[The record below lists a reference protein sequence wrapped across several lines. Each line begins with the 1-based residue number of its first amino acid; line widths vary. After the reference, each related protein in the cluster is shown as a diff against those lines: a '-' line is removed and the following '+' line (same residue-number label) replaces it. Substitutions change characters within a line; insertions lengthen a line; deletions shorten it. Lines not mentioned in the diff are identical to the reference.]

1 MIHLRNHLVLLSLA
15 ATVLLAGCD
24 RPPVDTVQ
32 RGYRGTGMEELYN
45 PRTLATKA
53 AANKAPEPFAA
64 VPAGGPPA
72 STVFKN
78 VQVLNDLSVGE
89 FTRLMAAMTQW
100 VAPNQGCA
108 YCHAGAD
115 FSADT
120 LYTKVVAR
128 RMLQMTR
135 KINTDWKTHVSDTG
149 VTCYSCHRGQNVP
162 AQVWFTSPEDKQGNR
177 LTGNKAGQNTPSPA
191 VALSAL
197 PYDPFTPF
205 LLESNEIR
213 VVGGAPLAGSNRH
226 SIKQTEWT
234 YGLMMHMSDSLGVN
248 CTYCH
253 NTRSFTS
260 WETST
265 PQRTTAWYGIRMTRD
280 LNNTYM
286 ESLSAVFPA
295 SRRGP
300 GGDVAKVNCGT
311 CHQGAFK
318 PLYGA
323 SMLKDYPEL
332 GPMAAAVA
340 PGVPAAGAPSTA
352 ANDMSKQTKP

>member
-1 MIHLRNHLVLLSLA
+1 
-15 ATVLLAGCD
+15 
-24 RPPVDTVQ
+24 
-32 RGYRGTGMEELYN
+32 
-45 PRTLATKA
+45 
-53 AANKAPEPFAA
+53 

-72 STVFKN
+72 ASVYKN
-78 VQVLNDLSVGE
+78 VQVLNDLGAGE
-89 FTRLMAAMTQW
+89 FTRLMVAMTQW
-100 VAPNQGCA
+100 VAPQQGCA

-135 KINTDWKTHVSDTG
+135 AINSDWKTHVATTG
-149 VTCYSCHRGQNVP
+149 VTCYTCHRGQNVP
-162 AQVWFTSPEDKQGNR
+162 AQVWFTAPEQRQAHRAVGGN
-177 LTGNKAGQNTPSPA
+177 AGQNTPAPS
-191 VALSAL
+191 VALAAL

-205 LLESNEIR
+205 LSQSADIR
-213 VVGGAPLAGSNRH
+213 VAGSAPLAGGNRH

-265 PQRTTAWYGIRMTRD
+265 PQRATAWYGIRMARD

-286 ESLSAVFPA
+286 ESLNQVFPA
-295 SRRGP
+295 QRRGP
-300 GGDVAKVNCGT
+300 EGDVAKVNCGT

-323 SMLKDYPEL
+323 SMLKDYPQL
-332 GPMAAAVA
+332 AAAGPVA
-340 PGVPAAGAPSTA
+340 AAPPAPAGAPADAGA
-352 ANDMSKQTKP
+352 AAPAKP